1 MFLWQSFSVQN
12 KFVFFCSSVYYYVTI
27 TFHLY
32 SPVRTLAQH
41 YQVNT
46 ELGNFFYCTCCHK

>member
-12 KFVFFCSSVYYYVTI
+12 KFGFFCSSVYYYVTI

-46 ELGNFFYCTCCHK
+46 ELGIYCTCCHK

>member
-1 MFLWQSFSVQN
+1 MAVIFCAEQVW
-12 KFVFFCSSVYYYVTI
+12 FFCSSVYYYVTI

-46 ELGNFFYCTCCHK
+46 ELGIYCTCCHK